1 MASTTVVHVRR
12 FDVVCLPAK
21 KKVLHS
27 STMSFTVMGLALPP
41 LLLFALIMSPR
52 RSLAHPPSLSSS
64 AASCRRPMSV
74 ARFFLI
80 SLSSF
85 HELVFFLVG
94 KNL

>member
-21 KKVLHS
+21 KNVLHS
-27 STMSFTVMGLALPP
+27 STMSFTVMGLTLPP
-41 LLLFALIMSPR
+41 WLFALIMSPR

-64 AASCRRPMSV
+64 AASCRLPMSV